1 MTYLS
6 GKAGVHVL
14 RGLRRHSSDEIVQGV
29 VVVDFVRL
37 ELMLV
42 QSKRPQLL
50 TKQTHEAERI
60 SRNNLNSLT
69 QLSNL

>member
-42 QSKRPQLL
+42 QGERPQPL
-50 TKQTHEAERI
+50 TKQTHEAEMV
-60 SRNNLNSLT
+60 SRNSLNSLT

>member
-1 MTYLS
+1 M
-6 GKAGVHVL
+6 

-50 TKQTHEAERI
+50 TKQTHEAEII
-60 SRNNLNSLT
+60 SRNTVCPKLFGTPKMYQNGP
-69 QLSNL
+69 

>member
-1 MTYLS
+1 MIYVWCYDVYLS

-50 TKQTHEAERI
+50 TKQTHEAEII
-60 SRNNLNSLT
+60 S
-69 QLSNL
+69 